1 SVVPSRPTP
10 PHQVVDDEEVAVRAL
25 AAAILF
31 KHEVRAKSVLD
42 AVVQSPDPSVREVGY
57 RAIATAGAEET
68 RHLALAGLDD
78 VDPRVRRE
86 AAHAVA
92 VAAKEEAVKPLVVL
106 LAEGEAVV
114 RAAAAEALGE
124 VGEPAVEA
132 VVDALFAGGH

>member
-1 SVVPSRPTP
+1 PPPHTP
-10 PHQVVDDEEVAVRAL
+10 PPPQVVDAEEVAVRAL

-31 KHEVRAKSVLD
+31 KHEARAKSVLD
-42 AVVQSPDPSVREVGY
+42 AVVHSPDPSVREVGY

-92 VAAKEEAVKPLVVL
+92 VAAQEEAV
-106 LAEGEAVV
+106 
-114 RAAAAEALGE
+114 R
-124 VGEPAVEA
+124 
-132 VVDALFAGGH
+132 